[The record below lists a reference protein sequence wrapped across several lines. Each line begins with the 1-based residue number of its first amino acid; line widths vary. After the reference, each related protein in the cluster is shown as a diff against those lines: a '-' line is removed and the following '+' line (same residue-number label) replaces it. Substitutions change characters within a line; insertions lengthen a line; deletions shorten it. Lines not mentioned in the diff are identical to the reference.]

1 MEAPDLLILDE
12 PTNHLDT
19 ATLFWLEDYLT
30 EYKGAL
36 LIVSHDRYFLDRLT
50 AKTWEIERG
59 KLVSYKG
66 NYSKYKILKAE
77 RVKEQQR
84 EYEKQLE
91 TVAKLQNYIDRNL
104 VRATTAKSAQS
115 RVKQLDKLELTE
127 KPLPP
132 PAPPRFAFTYET
144 GPYEKVISTEKFDLR
159 AGDNIL
165 LNNTEFTLMRGD
177 KCALV
182 GANGTGKS
190 TLLKFLLSGDRR
202 VKFAKFVK
210 AGYYDQE
217 NLNLQGNLRV
227 LDQLWFDNTRMSQT
241 EVRSLLAAVTLG
253 ADDVYKRVSDLSGG
267 ERAKLGLAM
276 IMAKDCN
283 LLLLDEPTN
292 HLDLPSREALEEAL
306 TEYSGTLLFVSH
318 DRYFVNALSTKI
330 AVLENNSLTVS
341 EGNYEAYS
349 SAKKSAEANSP
360 KPVKAAQSTY
370 RSARQRAEETNRA
383 KKLKELENRIT
394 ELETEIADLN
404 AKSAEPEYAADYS
417 KLAPVLQRLSQ
428 ADAELEQVMTEW
440 ETLQTE

>member
-1 MEAPDLLILDE
+1 M
-12 PTNHLDT
+12 
-19 ATLFWLEDYLT
+19 
-30 EYKGAL
+30 
-36 LIVSHDRYFLDRLT
+36 
-50 AKTWEIERG
+50 
-59 KLVSYKG
+59 
-66 NYSKYKILKAE
+66 
-77 RVKEQQR
+77 
-84 EYEKQLE
+84 
-91 TVAKLQNYIDRNL
+91 
-104 VRATTAKSAQS
+104 
-115 RVKQLDKLELTE
+115 
-127 KPLPP
+127 
-132 PAPPRFAFTYET
+132 
-144 GPYEKVISTEKFDLR
+144 
-159 AGDNIL
+159 
-165 LNNTEFTLMRGD
+165 
-177 KCALV
+177 
-182 GANGTGKS
+182 
-190 TLLKFLLSGDRR
+190 
-202 VKFAKFVK
+202 
-210 AGYYDQE
+210 GYYDQE